1 MPSAP
6 CVGLTTSL
14 LLPRPPGQR
23 SVPALLESSP
33 WGGKEGVPAEPP
45 VPGVG
50 MGCPCH
56 RAGSVLL
63 PRLSQR
69 ATRLGAVFA
78 LLEQRVTAG
87 RASVASSRG
96 GTGER
101 CPACRVS
108 ALPSGVMSRHPRAA
122 PIWALNHR
130 QPSEPQ
136 KPLRGAGSWMDR
148 QTDVSS
154 GMGGDGDS
162 SLSPSWE
169 VEAVMKSCGDRHLG
183 THPAAHQQDLPQI
196 RFFFT
201 KNLSFC
207 RAPDPRPASPPP
219 PA

>member
-1 MPSAP
+1 MPLVSSSP
-6 CVGLTTSL
+6 CVGHTASL
-14 LLPRPPGQR
+14 PLPRPPGRR

-33 WGGKEGVPAEPP
+33 WGGEEGVPAEPP

-56 RAGSVLL
+56 RAGGVLL

-69 ATRLGAVFA
+69 TTRLGAVFA

-101 CPACRVS
+101 CPACGVS

-122 PIWALNHR
+122 PIWALNHW

-136 KPLRGAGSWMDR
+136 NPSVGWAAGWTDR
-148 QTDVSS
+148 QT
-154 GMGGDGDS
+154 
-162 SLSPSWE
+162 
-169 VEAVMKSCGDRHLG
+169 C
-183 THPAAHQQDLPQI
+183 PAGWGQWGQLP
-196 RFFFT
+196 
-201 KNLSFC
+201 LSFLRGGGC
-207 RAPDPRPASPPP
+207 DEKLW
-219 PA
+219 